1 MRPVNDHNSAL
12 RNPLNEILGYQA
24 NVRLLRCLV
33 EAGET
38 LSHSEL
44 AERTGL
50 SLPGIHKVVPRM
62 TKTGIIQFTG
72 SGKQQQIAIRKE
84 HPLTDIIQE
93 LFKAEKE
100 YFNSLIKSLKE
111 TIEDIELKPKS
122 AWIFGKVARGSEE
135 YGDPVR
141 IALLGEVKT
150 IDEITNQFRDLLIES
165 AIENRFD
172 VTIDTKGLTLAD
184 IESKP
189 EMNASKIILLWG
201 PDPQHY
207 LAGPNNERGSKRTHR
222 DLDNQSLIDS
232 KAWTE
237 LLRTHPEI
245 IQRTISYLEERIP
258 QISSGEKNEL
268 QEWKHLLESMSFQRL
283 KKFLES
289 DSERSARLRQSLP
302 FWPVLKE
309 YEREKLEKIKSEQSQ
324 SHE

>member
-33 EAGET
+33 ETGVP

-84 HPLTDIIQE
+84 HPLMDIIQE

-111 TIEDIELKPKS
+111 TIEDLELKPKS
-122 AWIFGKVARGSEE
+122 AWIFGKVAQGSEE
-135 YGDPVR
+135 YGDPIR
-141 IALLGEVKT
+141 IALLGNLKT
-150 IDEITNQFRDLLIES
+150 IDDITDQYRDLLIES
-165 AIENRFD
+165 SIEKRFD
-172 VTIDTKGLTLAD
+172 VTIDIKGLTLAD
-184 IESKP
+184 IETKS
-189 EMNASKIILLWG
+189 EINANKIILLWG

-207 LAGPNNERGSKRTHR
+207 LVGSKDERVGKRSHQ
-222 DLDNQSLIDS
+222 DLDKQSLIDS

-237 LLRTHPEI
+237 LLSIHPEI
-245 IQRTISYLEERIP
+245 IQRTIRYLEERIP
-258 QISSGEKNEL
+258 QVSTGEKNEL
-268 QEWKHLLESMSFQRL
+268 REWKHILESMSFQRL

-289 DSERSARLRQSLP
+289 DSERSTRLRQSLP

-309 YEREKLEKIKSEQSQ
+309 SERKKLEKIKSEQSQ
-324 SHE
+324 AHE

>member
-33 EAGET
+33 EIGVP

-111 TIEDIELKPKS
+111 TIEDLELKPKS
-122 AWIFGKVARGSEE
+122 AWIFSKVAQGNDE
-135 YGDPVR
+135 YGDPLR
-141 IALLGEVKT
+141 LALMGEVQT
-150 IDEITNQFRDLLIES
+150 VDEIVGDLRSQIYETEIEKQ
-165 AIENRFD
+165 FD
-172 VTIDTKGLTLAD
+172 VTIEISGITLAD
-184 IESKP
+184 LAELNVKD
-189 EMNASKIILLWG
+189 IIMLWG
-201 PDPQHY
+201 PDPQHF
-207 LAGPNNERGSKRTHR
+207 LVGSKDKRGGKRTHQ
-222 DLDNQSLIDS
+222 DLDRQSLIDS

-237 LLRTHPEI
+237 LLKTHPEI
-245 IQRTISYLEERIP
+245 IQRTIRYLNRRVHEID
-258 QISSGEKNEL
+258 SGENREL
-268 QEWKHLLESMSFQRL
+268 LEWRNILESMSYQRL

-289 DSERSARLRQSLP
+289 DSERSTRLRQSLP
-302 FWPVLKE
+302 FWPVLNDS
-309 YEREKLEKIKSEQSQ
+309 ERAKLERIKSEQVQ
-324 SHE
+324 EHE